1 MDGNEEGGGYS
12 RNSFQKNV
20 GSCHWITVRPY
31 VLCFLA
37 NLHTAP
43 IYHEN
48 DLT

>member
-1 MDGNEEGGGYS
+1 MKRGEGTAETFS
-12 RNSFQKNV
+12 KKNV

-31 VLCFLA
+31 VLCLLV
-37 NLHTAP
+37 NLNTAP